1 VTFTD
6 IPAEVPQEQAEK
18 DLPAACVEAA
28 IATGRRR
35 FCLDAGMVCRLG
47 RSDQNGIVLPDQ
59 LVSRHHAMIQPT
71 EGGEFHLIDLGSRN
85 GTFLNNRRVTV
96 PLVLKPGDRIAI
108 GSHEFVFY
116 QRKDAAAAAAAGPHV
131 SVGTSTRVAM
141 NLRLISVLVADIRD
155 FTGLARR
162 LDEATLAQ
170 TIGTF
175 IRKSGTA
182 LLEQGAWTQKYIGD
196 AVMAVWLHQ
205 ESAPGSQELL
215 AVFEGLAKLAQA
227 AESLQSEFALEAP
240 IRIGAGINT
249 GIASIGN
256 VGSAALADHTALG
269 DVVNKAF
276 RLESSTKAIP
286 SDVALGQATYDF
298 LAKIPGVAELL
309 DRHTVTL
316 KGYRD
321 PVPAYSLSFASLEKL
336 LALLRS
342 QA

>member
-1 VTFTD
+1 MTFSD
-6 IPAEVPQEQAEK
+6 VPAQAPEDQAEK
-18 DLPAACVEAA
+18 DLPAAYVEAA
-28 IATGRRR
+28 IASGRRR
-35 FCLDAGMVCRLG
+35 FCLEASVVCRLG

-85 GTFLNNRRVTV
+85 GTFVNNRRVTV
-96 PLVLKPGDRIAI
+96 PLALKPGDRVTI
-108 GSHEFVFY
+108 GEHEFVFY
-116 QRKDAAAAAAAGPHV
+116 QRKEPGAGAADHRV
-131 SVGTSTRVAM
+131 SVGTSTRVALD
-141 NLRLISVLVADIRD
+141 LRLITVLVVDIRD

-182 LLEQGAWTQKYIGD
+182 LLEQGAWAQKYIGD

-205 ESAPGSQELL
+205 QSDPGLQELL

-227 AESLQSEFALEAP
+227 ADSLQAEFALAAP
-240 IRIGAGINT
+240 IRIGGGINT

-256 VGSAALADHTALG
+256 VGSAAVADHTALG

-276 RLESSTKAIP
+276 RLESATKEIHG
-286 SDVALGQATYDF
+286 DIALGQATYDF
-298 LAKIPGVAELL
+298 LAKTPGVAELFE
-309 DRHTVTL
+309 RHTVAL

>member
-1 VTFTD
+1 MTFSD
-6 IPAEVPQEQAEK
+6 IAAQAPEDQAEK
-18 DLPAACVEAA
+18 DLPAAYVEAA
-28 IATGRRR
+28 IASGRRR
-35 FCLDAGMVCRLG
+35 FCLEAGVVCRLG

-85 GTFLNNRRVTV
+85 GTFVNNRRVTV
-96 PLVLKPGDRIAI
+96 PLALKPGDRVTI
-108 GSHEFVFY
+108 GEHEFVFY
-116 QRKDAAAAAAAGPHV
+116 QRKEPGAGAADHRV
-131 SVGTSTRVAM
+131 SVGTSTRVALD
-141 NLRLISVLVADIRD
+141 LRLITVLVVDIRD

-182 LLEQGAWTQKYIGD
+182 LLEQGAWAQKYIGD

-205 ESAPGSQELL
+205 QSDPGLQELL

-227 AESLQSEFALEAP
+227 ADSLQAEFALEAP
-240 IRIGAGINT
+240 IRIGGGINT

-256 VGSAALADHTALG
+256 VGSAAVADHTALG

-276 RLESSTKAIP
+276 RLESSTKEIH
-286 SDVALGQATYDF
+286 SDIALGQATYDF
-298 LAKIPGVAELL
+298 LAKTSGVAELFE
-309 DRHTVTL
+309 RHTVTL

-321 PVPAYSLSFASLEKL
+321 PVPAYSLPFASLENL